1 MNNISTINLLRK
13 NSIHFVNK
21 DDYYQIVEGIKKKNK
36 IDMINTIELFR
47 KYKRFFTNQEEYFQI
62 MNNLYL
68 ELSNLNIN
76 LNNQTDTNLNNQT
89 DTNLNN
95 QINIPD
101 IKLIKIN
108 NILDMDE
115 QIFMYNELTKSTNLI
130 YILDSLKVNNV
141 SELNPQYDLLFD
153 QYNIIELNPTIQYN
167 LQDEPVINPNYN
179 KLLIVSKIKLLLHLC
194 EMVTGYKNKV
204 IVSLI
209 IFDELFKNYRFVI
222 EHQNFKI
229 TVKNKIT
236 EFKTQDNDKV
246 NEILIKYNLDINIL
260 DKMINHMEK

>member
-76 LNNQTDTNLNNQT
+76 LNNQTNTNLNNQT

-141 SELNPQYDLLFD
+141 SELNPQYDLLFV

-179 KLLIVSKIKLLLHLC
+179 KLLSFSINPMIWV
-194 EMVTGYKNKV
+194 
-204 IVSLI
+204 
-209 IFDELFKNYRFVI
+209 LF
-222 EHQNFKI
+222 
-229 TVKNKIT
+229 
-236 EFKTQDNDKV
+236 
-246 NEILIKYNLDINIL
+246 
-260 DKMINHMEK
+260 